1 MDLTRRLQLLLKLD
15 ELKIDTTTTREIA
28 EILRKLIYLNGD
40 KKIELQ
46 KLIEHIRQSF
56 REMLDSVEWRRS
68 VTSKLDKLYCLFH
81 EFSLGESFEL
91 CNVSEKKFLRFCGS
105 YYWKKNLLG
114 FWPPT

>member
-56 REMLDSVEWRRS
+56 REMLDSVE
-68 VTSKLDKLYCLFH
+68 
-81 EFSLGESFEL
+81 
-91 CNVSEKKFLRFCGS
+91 
-105 YYWKKNLLG
+105 
-114 FWPPT
+114 